1 MTIERESILE
11 RRLARAKEEI
21 SALESIIE
29 DRSRSLFMAK
39 EELHATVEF
48 LMRVLET
55 VESAVVVTD
64 LEGHITRVNRAGLIL
79 LGYDSVEEAATQ
91 SLTDQLKTIE
101 GHEALP
107 LAAIVGDQV
116 ELILQSATGERRH
129 ALCHGAVLESEQG
142 DAVGYVVVAT
152 DIDDRKQLEIDLRHA
167 QKLES
172 VGHLAAGVAHEINTP
187 IQFVGD
193 SLVFLAEALTD
204 YQELQAAKEK
214 VIQVA
219 ASNGLAAAELLAIK
233 DIAEEID
240 LPFLLEEVP
249 AALRRA
255 HDGIGRV
262 ATIVGAMKEFAH
274 PGTAERSPVDLNRVI
289 ATTLTVATSEFK
301 YVADLETDYGELPSV
316 VCIVGDINQV
326 VLNLVVNAAHAIEE
340 RLKADPAPGAIRVGT
355 RVEGGFAVIEIQD
368 NGTGVPEDLKKKV
381 FDPFFTTKEVGKGTG
396 QGLALAHRIVVERHG
411 GELRLESPEGGGALF
426 TIRIP
431 IAEETAR
438 DVA

>member
-1 MTIERESILE
+1 MTIEREEILE
-11 RRLARAKEEI
+11 RRLARANMEI
-21 SALESIIE
+21 ATLESIIE

-79 LGYDSVEEAATQ
+79 LGYDSVEDAITKALPE
-91 SLTDQLKTIE
+91 QLKTAE

-107 LAAIVGDQV
+107 LAAMVGEQI
-116 ELILQSATGERRH
+116 ELILQSATGESRH
-129 ALCHGAVLESEQG
+129 ALCNAAVLESEQG
-142 DAVGYVVVAT
+142 DAVGYVVLAT

-204 YQELQAAKEK
+204 YEELQAAREK
-214 VIQVA
+214 VIKIA
-219 ASNGLAAAELLAIK
+219 ADEGFAPDELVAIK

-262 ATIVGAMKEFAH
+262 ATIVRAMKEFAH

-301 YVADLETDYGELPSV
+301 YVAELETSYGELPSV
-316 VCIVGDINQV
+316 LCIVGDINQV
-326 VLNLVVNAAHAIEE
+326 VLILVVNAAHAIEE
-340 RLKADPAPGAIRVGT
+340 RLKSDPTPGVIRVTT
-355 RVEGGFAVIEIQD
+355 RVENGFAVIEIQD
-368 NGTGVPEDLKKKV
+368 NGTGVPEDLKKKI

-411 GELRLESPEGGGALF
+411 GDLRLESPDVGGALF

-431 IAEETAR
+431 LVEEQAHG
-438 DVA
+438 DD